1 MSLPAGLS
9 KLALTFDLYSHH
21 EMSLPAGLSKLA
33 LTFDLYGHHEMSLGS
48 EERRGVIRYA
58 QSRLPQF
65 LTQLQR

>member
-1 MSLPAGLS
+1 MSLA
-9 KLALTFDLYSHH
+9 
-21 EMSLPAGLSKLA
+21 AGLSKLA

-48 EERRGVIRYA
+48 EERREVIRYA